1 MMLLLLKVQN
11 IFLFVH
17 KTYFPTYFRALMDSV
32 RYNKP
37 QTFHLFLDYMEKP
50 ELRNVA
56 KCIDDAMDK
65 RKTQDNNSKKE
76 LSRFKQI
83 LLRRQMTIT

>member
-1 MMLLLLKVQN
+1 MMLLSSKYFFICAQ
-11 IFLFVH
+11 
-17 KTYFPTYFRALMDSV
+17 KCFPTYFRALMDSV